1 MIKTCRSIPAVVLA
15 CAAFLAGC
23 VSAPIVPPS
32 DAASPTGGMG
42 LALWW
47 WKYEASQYEYFVL
60 HVDGT
65 LDYAGGMKAF
75 DRQIEWTGKVTPDV
89 AKQVRAIVDQAGWMT
104 MEDPNRDT
112 ERSPL
117 AELVVS
123 NGAKE
128 RSFTIRGPNEPVIRI
143 RELLTKAAA
152 ARFDKEMQSLPEAGT
167 RRKL

>member
-1 MIKTCRSIPAVVLA
+1 MKTFRAVPAVVLA
-15 CAAFLAGC
+15 CVAFLAGC
-23 VSAPIVPPS
+23 VAAPIVPPT
-32 DAASPTGGMG
+32 DPASPTGGMG
-42 LALWW
+42 LSLWW
-47 WKYEASQYEYFVL
+47 FKYEASQYEYFVL

-75 DRQIEWTGKVTPDV
+75 DRQIELTGKVTPDV

-117 AELVVS
+117 SELIVS
-123 NGAKE
+123 NGSKE
-128 RSFTIRGPNEPVIRI
+128 RSFTIHGPNEPVIRI
-143 RELLTKAAA
+143 RELLAKAAA
-152 ARFDKEMQSLPEAGT
+152 VRFEKEMQSLPEAGT

>member
-1 MIKTCRSIPAVVLA
+1 MKTFRAVPAVVLA
-15 CAAFLAGC
+15 CVAFLAGC
-23 VSAPIVPPS
+23 VAAPIVPPT
-32 DAASPTGGMG
+32 DPASPTGGMG
-42 LALWW
+42 LSLWW
-47 WKYEASQYEYFVL
+47 FKYEASQYEYFVL

-117 AELVVS
+117 SELKALDAE
-123 NGAKE
+123 A
-128 RSFTIRGPNEPVIRI
+128 
-143 RELLTKAAA
+143 
-152 ARFDKEMQSLPEAGT
+152 D
-167 RRKL
+167 RRMKDDV